1 MSIVILLG
9 GSDANGNA
17 EHRYLAQQF
26 LDRFGDKVSR
36 IICANPPARPI
47 HKRLQRLIKR
57 GNFAERIAR
66 ARYQGSYGPDAE
78 HLRQLLLPEEQT
90 PQMPGGDKVSVVTS
104 HNSEHCQQLIA
115 EAKPDVI
122 VVYGTAIIHEPTF
135 SLSKLITLNMH
146 TGLSP
151 FYRGD
156 STLFW
161 PVYFDDPEHLGVTVH
176 ELVASVDGGDVA
188 STAHI
193 RYEKG
198 DTEAH
203 LFCKGVKAGTSL
215 YLEAVEQALNGT
227 LRCHPQDLSIG
238 REFSWRHRTI
248 AAEHQVLAQLR
259 RWADQ

>member
-9 GSDANGNA
+9 GTGPNGNA

-26 LDRFGDKVSR
+26 LDHFGDKVSR
-36 IICANPPARPI
+36 IICADPPARPKHQRI
-47 HKRLQRLIKR
+47 KRLIKR

-66 ARYQGSYGPDAE
+66 ARYKGSYGPDAE
-78 HLRQLLLPEEQT
+78 HLRQLLLPDEQAA
-90 PQMPGGDKVSVVTS
+90 QMPGGDKVCVVES
-104 HNSEHCQQLIA
+104 HNSEQCQQLIA
-115 EAKPDVI
+115 QVQPDVI
-122 VVYGTAIIHEPTF
+122 VVYGTAIIHTPTF
-135 SLSKLITLNMH
+135 SLSRLITLNMH

-161 PVYFDDPEHLGVTVH
+161 PVYFNDPEHLGVTVH

-193 RYEKG
+193 QYEQG

-203 LFCKGVKAGTSL
+203 LFCKGVKAGTAL
-215 YLEAVEQALNGT
+215 YLDAVEQALNGT
-227 LRCHPQDLSIG
+227 LRCHPQDLSKG
-238 REFSWRHRTI
+238 REFSWRHRTV
-248 AAEHQVLAQLR
+248 ASEHKVLAQLE
-259 RWADQ
+259 RWAS

>member
-1 MSIVILLG
+1 MLG
-9 GSDANGNA
+9 GSGANGNA

-36 IICANPPARPI
+36 IICADPPARPI

-57 GNFAERIAR
+57 GNFVERIAR
-66 ARYQGSYGPDAE
+66 ARYPGSYGPDAE
-78 HLRQLLLPEEQT
+78 HLRRLLLPDEQT
-90 PQMPGGDKVSVVTS
+90 PQMPGGDKVHVVAS
-104 HNSEHCQQLIA
+104 HNSEQCQQLIA
-115 EAKPDVI
+115 EVNPAVI

-135 SLSKLITLNMH
+135 SLAKLITLNMH

-188 STAHI
+188 STARI
-193 RYEKG
+193 QYEQG

-203 LFCKGVKAGTSL
+203 LFCKGVKAGATL
-215 YLEAVEQALNGT
+215 YLDAVEQALNGT
-227 LRCHPQDLSIG
+227 LRCQPQDLSMG
-238 REFSWRHRTI
+238 KEFSWRHRTV
-248 AAEHQVLAQLR
+248 AAEHQVMAQLE
-259 RWADQ
+259 RWAAQ